1 MLKKH
6 NFSRLSEWQLLVIF
20 GIIFVLNQVAFS
32 GSTVLEKSPV
42 KIIASTNASL
52 TVDFYLTNLQDD
64 SVKIGGKLFH
74 RFFFFGATDGLQ
86 RGPDVPAVILPVGI
100 PPHAR
105 VRVRVLEAQS
115 ESFPNADIVPRMSWK
130 KIDGVYQSFYKLPD
144 NYFEA
149 NHFVPRALVEVFDT
163 GFMEDAFIARIH
175 VNPIQYNPAQHI
187 IKIATKIRFRIDF
200 QGGETGRRFQV
211 DGALQDLSTYQNAV
225 INFDQ
230 ARKWIFSTPH
240 KSLQKRTGYLN
251 GRIFY
256 KFPVYEKGV
265 YKITGKYL
273 KDNGINIS
281 TIDPKTLKIFNN
293 GGKALPRGLYA
304 PRPDSLL
311 ENAIAVSDGND
322 GHFDENDYLL
332 FYGKGVSGWDF
343 DPKDGVRPWKHYIN
357 PYTTQNIYWITFNDG
372 IPGKRIQTV
381 SAAPNASLPERTE
394 FEEHMFWEEEH
405 YNILHSGMVWFG
417 MNFLGQ
423 EEKSLSLLFPDLIS
437 DSPVNFI
444 FQMYSPSGGKQ
455 HISLY
460 LNSQL
465 VSSKEFYAYT
475 LKKVSVPNVTGAK
488 AGENSLSIQYDGKSP
503 TSQLY
508 LDWVEVDYR
517 RRLALKDG
525 MLFFNTPADGI
536 SYQWIVSGV
545 KESSAMVLDVTD
557 FQNVRLLKDWTLS
570 QQKLRFSLTSPGQ
583 NRPLK
588 LAVVE
593 SKAFKTPGALIKDEP
608 SDWRNPQNGADF
620 LIISHGDFYNAAM
633 GLKNLRETHDNLATT
648 VVKIQDVYD
657 EFSGGLFDP
666 TAIRDFLKYVYFH
679 WEKRPQYVLLY
690 GDGDYDYKNI
700 LGQADENWIPA
711 YEDSSLDEYSTLTSD
726 DWYASVNGNDL
737 LVDYAIGR
745 IPCQTTDQ
753 AENVLNKI
761 IDYESNPNFA
771 PWRNQVTIVA
781 DDEFGDVSKGNVNE
795 TIHTRDAEDIAEHY
809 YPALYDKNKI
819 YLTEYPMV
827 LDAAASGRRKPAA
840 ENDFVEKINQGC
852 LMINYLGHGN
862 ERLLAHE
869 RVLQVSKDLPR
880 IQNAGRL
887 AFWVTATCAFGR
899 YDLPDEQSM
908 TEQLLTEAD
917 NGAIAL
923 LSSARDVFA
932 SQNASFNKIYLR
944 KLFVK
949 PNKTLRIGKAL
960 QLAKIASSNGT
971 NDRKYWLCG
980 DPTLSLATPK
990 LEVELGKIY
999 PDSLK
1004 ALSKIL
1010 VTGTVLKNGAPATDF
1025 SGRVYLKAF
1034 DSKRPVTYVT
1044 AQGSSIHYILP
1055 GRPIFRGEEDVTNGR
1070 FSIRFIVPKDISY
1083 GGNLGRLS
1091 AYIWNTDIDGTGY
1104 KDGITV
1110 DGTAKGLVDNTGP
1123 KIEIGFK
1130 NQNFLDGD
1138 LLGND
1143 PVMEATL
1150 TDEQSGINI
1159 AGDIGHKITFT
1170 LDKEAATKRDVTD
1183 YFQYDVGS
1191 YLSGKLEYPL
1201 RNISVGTHTAELKA
1215 WDNSNNS
1222 STKTVHFTVTP
1233 QDRLIVQKLYPY
1245 PNPFRKSTTFS
1256 FEINRQADITVKIY
1270 TLSGRLIQTLP
1281 PFAASVGFNIIPWD
1295 GHDGDGGEL
1304 ANGLYLFRFEAHT
1317 AKQKLEKIGKL
1328 IKIN

>member
-6 NFSRLSEWQLLVIF
+6 NFDRLFVFQLLIVL
-20 GIIFVLNQVAFS
+20 GILFVLNRSAFS
-32 GSTVLEKSPV
+32 GGEALEESPV
-42 KIIASTNASL
+42 KIIASTDHSL
-52 TVDFYLTNLQDD
+52 ILDFYLKSLQDD
-64 SVKIGGKLFH
+64 SVKIGGRIFH
-74 RFFFFGATDGLQ
+74 RFFFLDATDGVSA
-86 RGPDVPAVILPVGI
+86 GPDLPAILLPIGV

-105 VRVRVLEAQS
+105 VKIHILEV
-115 ESFPNADIVPRMSWK
+115 ESKSLSNADVVPRVSWK
-130 KIDGVYQSFYKLPD
+130 KVDGMYQSFYQLPE
-144 NYFEA
+144 NYFET
-149 NHFVPRALVEVFDT
+149 NHFVPGVLAKVLDS
-163 GFMEDAFIARIH
+163 GFMQDAFIARIRL
-175 VNPIQYNPAQHI
+175 NPIQYNPGQHI
-187 IKIATKIRFRIDF
+187 VKITTKIRLRIDF
-200 QGGETGRRFQV
+200 SGGKTAGRFQV
-211 DGALQDLSTYQNAV
+211 DRAPQDLSVYRNAI

-230 ARKWIFSTPH
+230 ARKWIFSTRQ
-240 KSLQKRTGYLN
+240 KFLQKRSRLRDNRT
-251 GRIFY
+251 FY
-256 KFPVYEKGV
+256 KFPVYEDGI
-265 YKITGKYL
+265 YKITGKFL
-273 KDNGINIS
+273 KDNGINLS

-293 GGKALPRGLYA
+293 GGKPLPRGLNA

-311 ENAIAVSDGND
+311 ENAIYVSDGND

-332 FYGKGVSGWDF
+332 FYGKSVSGWDF
-343 DPKDGVRPWKHYIN
+343 DSKDGVRPWKHYIN
-357 PYTTQNIYWITFNDG
+357 PYTSQNIYWITFNDG
-372 IPGKRIQTV
+372 IPGKRIQAV
-381 SAAPNASLPERTE
+381 SAAPNASLPERTG
-394 FEEHMFWEEEH
+394 FKEHVFWEQEH
-405 YNILHSGMVWFG
+405 YNVLHSGMVWLG

-423 EEKSLSLLFPDLIS
+423 EEKSFSLLLPDLTP
-437 DSPVNFI
+437 DSHVDLM
-444 FQMYSPSGGKQ
+444 FQMYSPTGGKQ
-455 HISLY
+455 HIRLY
-460 LNSQL
+460 LNSEF
-465 VSSKEFYAYT
+465 VSSEAFYAFT
-475 LKKVSVPNVTGAK
+475 LKKVPVPNVTGAK
-488 AGENSLSIQYDGKSP
+488 DGENTLSIKYDGETP

-508 LDWVEVDYR
+508 LDWVEVEYPR
-517 RRLALKDG
+517 KLVLRDG
-525 MLFFNTPADGI
+525 MLIFNTPADGI

-545 KESSAMVLDVTD
+545 AESSPLVLDVTD

-570 QQKLRFSLTSPGQ
+570 QQKLRFSLTSQ
-583 NRPLK
+583 SDQPLK

-620 LIISHGDFYNAAM
+620 LIISHGDFYNVAM

-700 LGQADENWIPA
+700 LGHSDENWIPA

-726 DWYASVNGNDL
+726 DWYASVNGNDHL
-737 LVDYAIGR
+737 IDYAIGR

-761 IDYESNPNFA
+761 VDYESNPDFA

-781 DDEFGDVSKGNVNE
+781 DDEFGDISKGNVNE

-899 YDLPDEQSM
+899 YDLPEEQSM
-908 TEQLLTEAD
+908 TEQLVTEAN

-949 PNKTLRIGKAL
+949 PNKTLRVGRAL
-960 QLAKIASSNGT
+960 QLAKIASSNGL
-971 NDRKYWLCG
+971 NDQKYWLCG
-980 DPTLSLATPK
+980 DPTLNLAVPG
-990 LEVELGKIY
+990 LEIELEKIY

-1004 ALSKIL
+1004 ALSKIS
-1010 VTGTVLKNGAPATDF
+1010 VMGSVLKNGVRATNF

-1034 DSKRPVTYVT
+1034 DSKRPTTYVT
-1044 AQGSSIHYILP
+1044 AVGSSIHYILP
-1055 GRPIFRGEEDVTNGR
+1055 GRPIFRGEEDVANGR
-1070 FSIRFIVPKDISY
+1070 FSIQFIVPKDISY
-1083 GGNLGRLS
+1083 GGNLGRMS
-1091 AYIWNTDIDGTGY
+1091 AYVWNTEIDGAGY
-1104 KDGITV
+1104 KEGITV
-1110 DGTAKGLVDNTGP
+1110 DGTAKGLVDNQGP
-1123 KIEIGFK
+1123 KIQIGFK

-1138 LLGND
+1138 LLGPD
-1143 PVMEATL
+1143 PVMEVIL

-1159 AGDIGHKITFT
+1159 AGDIGHKITLT
-1170 LDKEAATKRDVTD
+1170 LDGEAATKRDITN

-1201 RNISVGTHTAELKA
+1201 TNISVGTHTAELKA

-1222 STKTVHFTVTP
+1222 STRIIHFTVMP
-1233 QDRLIVQKLYPY
+1233 QDQLIVQRLYPY
-1245 PNPFRKSTTFS
+1245 PNPFQEWTTFS
-1256 FEINRQADITVKIY
+1256 FEINRPADVTVRIY

-1281 PFAASVGFNIIPWD
+1281 LFGASVGFNAIHWD
-1295 GHDGDGGEL
+1295 GHDDDGDAL
-1304 ANGLYLFRFEAHT
+1304 ANGLYLFRFEAY
-1317 AKQKLEKIGKL
+1317 ANGQKLEKIGKL

>member
-1 MLKKH
+1 MVRKH
-6 NFSRLSEWQLLVIF
+6 YFDRFFVFRLLVLLGLIF
-20 GIIFVLNQVAFS
+20 AFNRLVFS
-32 GSTVLEKSPV
+32 GSEALEKSPV
-42 KIIASTNASL
+42 KIIASSDHSL
-52 TVDFYLTNLQDD
+52 TLDYDLLNLQDD
-64 SVKIGGKLFH
+64 SVKIGGRIFH
-74 RFFFFGATDGLQ
+74 RFFFLDATDGVTT
-86 RGPDVPAVILPVGI
+86 GPDVPVTVLPIGI

-105 VRVRVLEAQS
+105 VKIQLLKT
-115 ESFPNADIVPRMSWK
+115 ESISLPDADVVPRLSWK
-130 KIDGVYQSFYKLPD
+130 KVDGMYQSYFQLPE
-144 NYFEA
+144 NYFETR
-149 NHFVPRALVEVFDT
+149 HFVPGVLAEVLDS
-163 GFMEDAFIARIH
+163 GFMEDLFIARIRL
-175 VNPIQYNPAQHI
+175 NPIQYNPAQHLV
-187 IKIATKIRFRIDF
+187 KITTKMRLRIDF
-200 QGGETGRRFQV
+200 SGGKTTGSFQV
-211 DGALQDLSTYQNAV
+211 EEGSRDVSTYENAV

-230 ARKWIFSTPH
+230 ARKWIFSTRQ
-240 KSLQKRTGYLN
+240 KSLRKRFRLQDNRT
-251 GRIFY
+251 FY
-256 KFPVYEKGV
+256 KFPVYEDGI
-265 YKITGKYL
+265 YKITGKFL
-273 KDNGINIS
+273 KDNGINLS

-293 GGKALPRGLYA
+293 GGKTLPRGLNV

-311 ENAIAVSDGND
+311 ENAIYVSDGQD
-322 GHFDENDYLL
+322 GHFDEGDYLL
-332 FYGKGVSGWDF
+332 FYGKSVSGWDY
-343 DPKDGVRPWKHYIN
+343 DPKDGTRPWKHYIN
-357 PYTTQNIYWITFNDG
+357 PYTSQNIYWITFNDG
-372 IPGKRIQTV
+372 IPGKRIQAV
-381 SAAPNASLPERTE
+381 SAPPNAALPERTE
-394 FEEHMFWEEEH
+394 FAGHIFWEDER
-405 YNILHSGMVWFG
+405 YNILHSGMVWLG
-417 MNFLGQ
+417 LNFLGQ
-423 EEKSLSLLFPDLIS
+423 EEKSLSLLLPDLVPDRHI
-437 DSPVNFI
+437 NLM

-455 HISLY
+455 HIRLY
-460 LNSQL
+460 LNSEL
-465 VSSKEFYAYT
+465 ISTKAFYAFT
-475 LKKVSVPNVTGAK
+475 LKKVSVPNVAGAK
-488 AGENSLSIQYDGKSP
+488 DGGNTLSIKYDGKTP

-508 LDWVEVDYR
+508 LDWVEVEYPR
-517 RRLALKDG
+517 KLALRDG
-525 MLFFNTPADGI
+525 MLFFNTPADGVG
-536 SYQWIVSGV
+536 YQYTVSGV
-545 KESSAMVLDVTD
+545 DESTPWVLDVTD

-570 QQKLRFSLTSPGQ
+570 RQNLRFSLTPPSD
-583 NRPLK
+583 RPLR

-593 SKAFKTPGALIKDEP
+593 SRAFKTPGALIKDEP
-608 SDWRNPQNGADF
+608 SDLRNPQNGADF
-620 LIISHGDFYNAAM
+620 LIISHGDFYNVAM

-700 LGQADENWIPA
+700 LGHSDENWIPA

-726 DWYASVNGNDL
+726 DWYASVNGNDHL
-737 LVDYAIGR
+737 IDYAIGR
-745 IPCQTTDQ
+745 IPSQTTDQ

-761 IDYESNPNFA
+761 VDYESNPNFA

-781 DDEFGDVSKGNVNE
+781 DDEFGDISKGNVNE

-887 AFWVTATCAFGR
+887 AFWITATCAFGR
-899 YDLPDEQSM
+899 YDLPEEQSM
-908 TEQLLTEAD
+908 TEQLVTEAD

-949 PNKTLRIGKAL
+949 PNKTLRVGKAL
-960 QLAKIASSNGT
+960 QLAKIASSNGL
-971 NDRKYWLCG
+971 NDQKYWLCG
-980 DPTLSLATPK
+980 DPTLNLAVPTLDVK
-990 LEVELGKIY
+990 LEKIY

-1010 VTGTVLKNGAPATDF
+1010 VTGTVLKNGVRQTDF
-1025 SGRVYLKAF
+1025 NGRVYLKAF
-1034 DSKRPVTYVT
+1034 DSKRPVTYTT
-1044 AQGSSIHYILP
+1044 AVGSSIHYILP

-1083 GGNLGRLS
+1083 GGNLGRIS
-1091 AYIWNTDIDGTGY
+1091 AYIWNADIDGAGY
-1104 KDGITV
+1104 KEGITV
-1110 DGTAKGLVDNTGP
+1110 DGTAKGLVDNQGP
-1123 KIEIGFK
+1123 KIQIGFK
-1130 NQNFLDGD
+1130 NQDFLDGD
-1138 LLGND
+1138 LLGPN
-1143 PVMEATL
+1143 PVMEVTL

-1159 AGDIGHKITFT
+1159 AGDIGHKITLT
-1170 LDKEAATKRDVTD
+1170 LDNETAAKRDITS

-1201 RNISVGTHTAELKA
+1201 PHIPVGTHTAELKA

-1222 STKTVHFTVTP
+1222 STRTIHFTIMP
-1233 QDRLIVQKLYPY
+1233 QDQLIVQQLYPY
-1245 PNPFRKSTTFS
+1245 PNPFQDWTTFS
-1256 FEINRQADITVKIY
+1256 FEINRPADITLKIY

-1281 PFAASVGFNIIPWD
+1281 SFAASVGFNTIRWD
-1295 GHDGDGGEL
+1295 GHDGDGAPL
-1304 ANGLYLFRFEAHT
+1304 ANGLYLFRFEAH
-1317 AKQKLEKIGKL
+1317 ANGQKLEKIGKL

>member
-6 NFSRLSEWQLLVIF
+6 TPNRLPSLQLLIVL
-20 GIIFVLNQVAFS
+20 GILFVLNRSAFS
-32 GSTVLEKSPV
+32 GGEALRESAV
-42 KIIASTNASL
+42 KIIAFTNHSL
-52 TVDFYLTNLQDD
+52 TLDFHLTNLQDD
-64 SVKIGGKLFH
+64 SVKIGGRLFH
-74 RFFFFGATDGLQ
+74 QFFFLDATDGLL
-86 RGPDVPAVILPVGI
+86 RGPDVPTVLLPVGI

-105 VRVRVLEAQS
+105 VRIRILDAQS
-115 ESFPNADIVPRMSWK
+115 KLFPNTDVVPRLSWK
-130 KIDGVYQSFYKLPD
+130 KVDGIYQSFYRLPE
-144 NYFEA
+144 NYFET
-149 NHFVPRALVEVFDT
+149 NHFVPAALARVLDS
-163 GFMEDAFIARIH
+163 GFMEDAFIARIR

-187 IKIATKIRFRIDF
+187 VKITTQMRLQIDFKGGKIASQF
-200 QGGETGRRFQV
+200 QIE
-211 DGALQDLSTYQNAV
+211 GASQDVNAYRNAV

-230 ARKWIFSTPH
+230 ARKWIFSTRR
-240 KSLQKRTGYLN
+240 KSFQKRAHFWSSRTL
-251 GRIFY
+251 Y
-256 KFPVYEKGV
+256 KFPVYEDGI
-265 YKITGKYL
+265 YKITGKFL
-273 KDNGINIS
+273 KDNGINLS

-293 GGKALPRGLYA
+293 GGKPLPRGLNA

-311 ENAIAVSDGND
+311 ENAIYVSDGND
-322 GHFDENDYLL
+322 GHFDEKDYLL
-332 FYGKGVSGWDF
+332 FYGKSVSGWEF
-343 DPKDGVRPWKHYIN
+343 DPRDGVRPWKHYIN
-357 PYTTQNIYWITFNDG
+357 PYTSQNIYWITFNDG

-381 SAAPNASLPERTE
+381 AAAPNTSLPERTG
-394 FEEHMFWEEEH
+394 FKEHVFWEEER
-405 YNILHSGMVWFG
+405 YNILSSGMVWLG

-423 EEKSLSLLFPDLIS
+423 EQKSISLLLPDLIP
-437 DSPVNFI
+437 DSHVNLML
-444 FQMYSPSGGKQ
+444 QMYSPTGGKQ
-455 HISLY
+455 HIRLY

-465 VSSKEFYAYT
+465 VSSEAFYAFI
-475 LKKVSVPNVTGAK
+475 LKKVPVPNVAGAK
-488 AGENSLSIQYDGKSP
+488 NGENTLSIKYDGEAP

-508 LDWVEVDYR
+508 LDWVEVEYP
-517 RRLALKDG
+517 RRLALRDG
-525 MLFFNTPADGI
+525 MLFFNTPADGRG
-536 SYQWIVSGV
+536 YQWIVSGV
-545 KESSAMVLDVTD
+545 AESSPLVLDVTD

-570 QQKLRFSLTSPGQ
+570 QQKLRFSLTPPSDQ
-583 NRPLK
+583 PLR

-593 SKAFKTPGALIKDEP
+593 PKAFKTPGALIKDEP

-620 LIISHGDFYNAAM
+620 LIISHGDFYNVAM
-633 GLKNLRETHDNLATT
+633 GLKNLRETHDNMATT

-700 LGQADENWIPA
+700 LGHSNENWIPA
-711 YEDSSLDEYSTLTSD
+711 YEDSSLEEFSTLTSD
-726 DWYASVNGNDL
+726 DWYVSVNGNDHL
-737 LVDYAIGR
+737 IDYAIGR
-745 IPCQTTDQ
+745 IPCQTTNQ

-761 IDYESNPNFA
+761 VNYESNPDFA

-781 DDEFGDVSKGNVNE
+781 DDEFGDISKGNVNE

-887 AFWVTATCAFGR
+887 AFWITATCAFGR
-899 YDLPDEQSM
+899 YDLPNEQSM
-908 TEQLLTEAD
+908 TEQLVTEAD

-923 LSSARDVFA
+923 VSSARDVYA

-949 PNKTLRIGKAL
+949 PNETLRIGRAL
-960 QLAKIASSNGT
+960 QLAKIASSNGL
-971 NDRKYWLCG
+971 NDQKYWLCG
-980 DPTLSLATPK
+980 DPTLNLAVPK
-990 LEVELGKIY
+990 LKVELQKIY

-1010 VTGTVLKNGAPATDF
+1010 VTGTVLKNGVRAADF
-1025 SGRVYLKAF
+1025 NGRVYLKAF
-1034 DSKRPVTYVT
+1034 DSKRPVTYTT

-1055 GRPIFRGEEDVTNGR
+1055 GRPIFRGKEDVTSGR

-1083 GGNLGRLS
+1083 GGNLGRIS
-1091 AYIWNTDIDGTGY
+1091 AYIWNADIDGAGY

-1110 DGTAKGLVDNTGP
+1110 DGTAKRLVDNQGP
-1123 KIEIGFK
+1123 KIQIGFK

-1138 LLGND
+1138 LLGPN
-1143 PVMEATL
+1143 PIMEVTL

-1159 AGDIGHKITFT
+1159 AGDIGHKIMLT
-1170 LDKEAATKRDVTD
+1170 LDDNAATKRDITN
-1183 YFQYDVGS
+1183 YFQYNVGS

-1201 RNISVGTHTAELKA
+1201 TDISVGTHTAELKA

-1222 STKTVHFTVTP
+1222 STRTIHFTIMP

-1245 PNPFRKSTTFS
+1245 PNPFQEATTFS
-1256 FEINRQADITVKIY
+1256 FEINRPAEITVKIY
-1270 TLSGRLIQTLP
+1270 TLSGRLIQSLP
-1281 PFAASVGFNIIPWD
+1281 SFSASVGFNTIYWD
-1295 GHDGDGGEL
+1295 GHDGDGDAL
-1304 ANGLYLFRFEAHT
+1304 ANGLYLFRFEAN
-1317 AKQKLEKIGKL
+1317 ADKQKLEKIGKL